1 MGAYGSPDLNL
12 EPVVK
17 PKKPFYKRWW
27 FIVIVVIIIIA
38 AIGGGGEEDTP
49 KVADSKVPETQED
62 KAKEVSVEPS
72 ESVQEFFNL
81 GDTVETKKVK
91 AIITSIEKSNGN
103 QFNNPADGNEFVLI
117 DLEIENISDSEMA
130 VSSLLSFDAYVDDV
144 TINESISAQIA
155 KEGTNTL
162 DGTVAAGKKM
172 KGTLGYEVPTGWTQ
186 IEIHFT
192 PDVWDDT
199 VIKWIVEN
207 K

>member
-1 MGAYGSPDLNL
+1 MGAYGSPDLNG
-12 EPVVK
+12 EVMK
-17 PKKPFYKRWW
+17 KAKKPFYKRWW
-27 FIVIVVIIIIA
+27 FIVIIVIVAFA
-38 AIGGGGEEDTP
+38 AIGGGEDTP
-49 KVADSKVPETQED
+49 KVADSKVSETEED
-62 KAKEVSVEPS
+62 KAKEVSAEPS
-72 ESVQEFFNL
+72 EPVQEFFNL

-103 QFNNPADGNEFVLI
+103 QFNSPADGNEFVLI
-117 DLEIENISDSEMA
+117 NLEIENISDSEMT

-155 KEGTNTL
+155 KEGTNTV
-162 DGTVAAGKKM
+162 DGTVAAGKKI
-172 KGTLGYEVPTGWTQ
+172 KGTLGYEVPAEWTQ

-192 PDVWDDT
+192 PNVWDDM